1 MTQYDRIY
9 VRFKGRVLGP
19 LTHEKAADLVRRGQI
34 TKQHELSPDGL
45 AWRMAE
51 EFTEFFSPLTRGKSV
66 DAQLDV
72 QLQPATIQPIVDD
85 EQWYAH
91 FDGSNQGP
99 VNEGMMRQWV
109 NQGKVRRDTMIWKSS
124 MDNWLEAQFVRDAW
138 FQNRKMIADL
148 TSNSSSD
155 KTSAIE
161 TGDLQWVAE
170 RLLKS
175 NSWAYFSA
183 IAGIVLGTSLTIGSI
198 ALFIFS
204 ISRANKPSMEIGGL
218 LVCIY
223 WIAWSVAFLLAA
235 ILLLQYSNAVGAMRF
250 RVTANDISRALHRL
264 AKFWSFT
271 GICLLVWIL
280 ISLFLGFLFYTM
292 VLSLIP

>member
-1 MTQYDRIY
+1 VTQYDRIY

-34 TKQHELSPDGL
+34 TKQHELSSDGL

-51 EFTEFFSPLTRGKSV
+51 EFTEFFSPPTRGKTV
-66 DAQLDV
+66 DAQTDI

-99 VNEGMMRQWV
+99 VNEGLMRQWV

-138 FQNRKMIADL
+138 FENRNANTAL

-155 KTSAIE
+155 KTSANE

-175 NSWAYFSA
+175 NGWTYFSA
-183 IAGIVLGTSLTIGSI
+183 IAGIVLGTLCTIGSV
-198 ALFIFS
+198 ALFLFN
-204 ISRANKPSMEIGGL
+204 ISRASKPSTDIGML

-223 WIAWSVAFLLAA
+223 LIAWSVAFLLAA
-235 ILLLQYSNAVGAMRF
+235 IIFLQYSNAVSAMRF
-250 RVTANDISRALHRL
+250 RVTASDVGGALHRL

-271 GICLLVWIL
+271 GICLLVWL
-280 ISLFLGFLFYTM
+280 SISLFLGFLFYTM
-292 VLSLIP
+292 GLN

>member
-34 TKQHELSPDGL
+34 TKQHELSPDGQ

-51 EFTEFFSPLTRGKSV
+51 EFTELFSPPTRGKIA

-72 QLQPATIQPIVDD
+72 QLQPATVKPIVDVD
-85 EQWYAH
+85 QWYAH
-91 FDGSNQGP
+91 FDGGNQGP

-124 MDNWLEAQFVRDAW
+124 MDNWLEAQFVRDGW
-138 FQNRKMIADL
+138 FENRNMNAAS

-155 KTSAIE
+155 KTSANE

-198 ALFIFS
+198 ALFLFN
-204 ISRANKPSMEIGGL
+204 ISRASKPSTDIGGL
-218 LVCIY
+218 LVCLY
-223 WIAWSVAFLLAA
+223 WIAWSVAILLAA
-235 ILLLQYSNAVGAMRF
+235 MLLLQYSNAVSAMRF
-250 RVTANDISRALHRL
+250 RVTANDVGGALHRL